1 MHSSHVALRHAP
13 PCKGLVPRDWPRVPL
28 FSSPS
33 NPASQACMTFV
44 FQSESHGCVINP
56 IIGFANFSIWVL
68 VSTAFSASLMPHQ
81 QKSSFWKSTSARCM
95 LEHLP
100 PNKRITASVMMQQL
114 PRHVRHFW
122 SRRFKYNNWYLLRSR
137 DESHYCKYTCYIVLC
152 TKTIEFHLFQVSR
165 SCQEKT
171 LIF

>member
-1 MHSSHVALRHAP
+1 M
-13 PCKGLVPRDWPRVPL
+13 D
-28 FSSPS
+28 
-33 NPASQACMTFV
+33 
-44 FQSESHGCVINP
+44 VIHP
-56 IIGFANFSIWVL
+56 IIGFASFAIWVL

-122 SRRFKYNNWYLLRSR
+122 SIRFKYNNWYIFRSR
-137 DESHYCKYTCYIVLC
+137 DESHWHYCKYTCYIVLC
-152 TKTIEFHLFQVSR
+152 NKDHRIPSVS
-165 SCQEKT
+165 SLKELSGKDPDFFKVN
-171 LIF
+171 IFWESKSVRQFYVATT